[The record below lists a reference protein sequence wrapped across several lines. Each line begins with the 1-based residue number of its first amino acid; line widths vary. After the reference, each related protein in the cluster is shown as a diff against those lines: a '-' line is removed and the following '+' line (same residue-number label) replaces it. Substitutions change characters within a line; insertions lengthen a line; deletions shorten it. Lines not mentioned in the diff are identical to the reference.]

1 MKIKK
6 FSYLLKDILIFL
18 ILIIFLPI
26 FLTEKPKV
34 EIENIKESKVNEE
47 NKILKEGK
55 KSKKNLNL
63 NELYPNLSKEL
74 SIFKTSKEP
83 EEKEPTFS
91 EALLNDAIKVIL
103 ITGIDK
109 QKRAMILDHQN
120 ITRIIKKGERIDNV
134 LVADITDTS
143 VKFKIDGKMKEI
155 NLYKKSI
162 KSPVIETKKTFQ
174 SFEKPI
180 EEEIIE
186 EEPVEIKRQK
196 KRGFF
201 K

>member
-6 FSYLLKDILIFL
+6 FSYLLKDILTFL

-26 FLTEKPKV
+26 FLTEKPKL
-34 EIENIKESKVNEE
+34 EIENIKENKIIDK
-47 NKILKEGK
+47 NKILKKE
-55 KSKKNLNL
+55 KNLNL
-63 NELYPNLSKEL
+63 NELYPNLSKDL
-74 SIFKTSKEP
+74 SIFKTFKEP
-83 EEKEPTFS
+83 EKKEPTFS
-91 EALLNDAIKVIL
+91 ESLLNDAIKVIL
-103 ITGIDK
+103 ITGVNK

-120 ITRIIKKGERIDNV
+120 ITKIIKKGDKIDNV

-143 VKFKIDGKMKEI
+143 VKFKIDGKIKEI

-162 KSPVIETKKTFQ
+162 KSPIIETKKTFQ
-174 SFEKPI
+174 TIEPPV
-180 EEEIIE
+180 EEEVME
-186 EEPVEIKRQK
+186 KEPVEIKRQG